1 MFRGKFADAAGRP
14 PELHLNLQFS
24 TIQVYSGLAPPA
36 ELVEATR
43 QGRGRN
49 PRPKPTQKPPP
60 SSSPQAA
67 AAGPSSPA
75 AASPS
80 TAPHLPPRPSQP
92 PPTQPADALYPPQL
106 GPGQASPPYDDAP
119 PTYEEAMAEEMTGP
133 VFPGAAR
140 PAYSGVTDEN
150 GPSSL
155 AAGGAAGAGG
165 GKG

>member
-14 PELHLNLQFS
+14 PELHLKLQFS

-49 PRPKPTQKPPP
+49 PRPKPTQKP
-60 SSSPQAA
+60 AA
-67 AAGPSSPA
+67 AAA
-75 AASPS
+75 AASSPS
-80 TAPHLPPRPSQP
+80 QPSQASASTAAPHLPPRPAQP
-92 PPTQPADALYPPQL
+92 PQTQPADALYPPQL

-119 PTYEEAMAEEMTGP
+119 PTSEEAMAEEMTGP

-155 AAGGAAGAGG
+155 AAGGAGAGAGG